1 MEERMKQTKNREAD
15 ERKKRGE
22 YERAEFWKK
31 YKKELSQGYF
41 MEGTD
46 YMKPE
51 LIVEYP
57 EKMAHLLKDYKK
69 NKLSQIWKF
78 YAHARH
84 VQYLLWRK
92 NYQLLAMRA
101 ELCELQPIVHNAK
114 EKGVV
119 TDDFKKFININIK
132 CIKEKEDL
140 DAFIKHFQS
149 VIAYLPRENQKP

>member
-1 MEERMKQTKNREAD
+1 MEKRKNSEV
-15 ERKKRGE
+15 EEKKRE
-22 YERAEFWKK
+22 ENERRNKFWKE
-31 YKKELSQGYF
+31 YIAELNQGYF

-46 YMKPE
+46 YMKPKF
-51 LIVEYP
+51 IVEYP
-57 EKMAHLLKDYKK
+57 EKMAQLLKDYKK

-84 VQYLLWRK
+84 VQDMLRRRK
-92 NYQLLAMRA
+92 CPLLAMRA
-101 ELCELQPIVHNAK
+101 ELCELQPIVYYAK

-119 TDDFKKFININIK
+119 TDDFKRFIDLNIR
-132 CIKEKEDL
+132 CIEENKDL